1 MDATVFV
8 AATLDGFIARRDGGL
23 DWLEATAGDEDY
35 GFGDLM
41 ASIDALVMGRITF
54 EVARTAGVW
63 HYGDTPVFVLTHR
76 DLEIPAG
83 WDRRVEALTGSARQV
98 AEGLAE
104 RGMERICVDGGEVI
118 QAFLRAG
125 YVRRIVITRIPVL
138 IGRGI
143 PLFGPLGG
151 DIALR
156 LVRSEAYANSWTQVE
171 YEVIGGP

>member
-8 AATLDGFIARRDGGL
+8 AMSLDGFIARRDGSL

-41 ASIDALVMGRITF
+41 ASIDALVMGRNTF
-54 EVARTAGVW
+54 EVARTAEAW
-63 HYGDTPVFVLTHR
+63 PYGETPVVVLTHR

-83 WDRRVEALTGSARQV
+83 WDRPVERMTGSPPQV
-98 AEGLAE
+98 AASLAE
-104 RGMERICVDGGEVI
+104 RRIERICVDGGEVI

-156 LVRSEAYANSWTQVE
+156 LVRSESYANSWTQVE
-171 YEVIGGP
+171 YEVTGGP